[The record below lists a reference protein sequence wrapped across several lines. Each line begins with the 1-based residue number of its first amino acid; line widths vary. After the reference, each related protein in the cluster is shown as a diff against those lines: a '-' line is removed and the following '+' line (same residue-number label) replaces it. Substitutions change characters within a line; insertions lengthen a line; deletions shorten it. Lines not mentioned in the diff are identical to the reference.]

1 MIDTLTMEQYELS
14 CALDELASAT
24 EAYHNAHVVVDYYN
38 RYGYTEHFKML
49 IGEEGIIDTAKEI
62 GAQFVAWL
70 KKKITEIITRVKEFF
85 QKLYNRILETLGL
98 KSGSGTKEAND
109 VKKAAETVQE
119 LNVVKDKPKPSTEPE
134 RKLLGSSSIPADSIA
149 VPYRLED
156 IYKVL
161 FAVIGDIKVNDIYSL
176 ILTGSVLENLHRRV
190 NILREKCQT
199 VEPIV
204 MRKADVH
211 DYAGKFATV
220 IGNLSVEADTLII
233 RMQEFSNSVND
244 TDTYEEVT
252 EKACKIFR
260 GTTPNVRVLNE
271 KSVSD
276 RNSSTRERV
285 DNIMKVLVTILK
297 HTSDT
302 VRLVTG
308 VIIGLDRI
316 WNASENA
323 VHVPVAIDPELI
335 SDLTGFLQQVFH
347 VQAGTFRP
355 RYAIVTNQDPDTWPD
370 QNGKGSTVVG
380 WCLSGKNYSGV
391 QDLYINYRYYKK
403 LFDHPTREGVKH
415 LLRTIVHE
423 CVHIFDSHTGGEFEY
438 NVKYEDRVQE
448 KRAFWAQDIFVITAN
463 HVNWGLSLIGQVNR
477 SIKK

>member
-1 MIDTLTMEQYELS
+1 MFDTLTMEQYELS

-24 EAYHNAHVVVDYYN
+24 EVYHNAHVVVDYYN

-49 IGEEGIIDTAKEI
+49 IGEEGVIDTAKEI

-85 QKLYNRILETLGL
+85 QKLYNRILEALGL

-109 VKKAAETVQE
+109 IKKAAETVQD
-119 LNVVKDKPKPSTEPE
+119 LNVVKDKPKPSTGPE
-134 RKLLGSSSIPADSIA
+134 RKLLGPSSIPADSIA

-161 FAVIGDIKVNDIYSL
+161 FAVIGDIRANNIDSL
-176 ILTGSVLENLHRRV
+176 VSTGSVFENLHKRV

-252 EKACKIFR
+252 EKARKMCR
-260 GTTPNVRVLNE
+260 GTTLSARFLNE
-271 KSVSD
+271 KSVRD
-276 RNSSTRERV
+276 RDNSTRERV
-285 DNIMKVLVTILK
+285 DNIMKVLMMILK
-297 HTSDT
+297 HISDT

-323 VHVPVAIDPELI
+323 VRVPVAIDPELI

-347 VQAGTFRP
+347 VQAGAFRP
-355 RYAIVTNQDPDTWPD
+355 RYAIVTNQDPETWPNR
-370 QNGKGSTVVG
+370 NGEGPTLG
-380 WCLSGKNYSGV
+380 WCFSGKNYSGV
-391 QDLYINYRYYKK
+391 QDLYINYRYFKSI
-403 LFDHPTREGVKH
+403 FNHPTREGVEH
-415 LLRTIVHE
+415 LIRTIVHE
-423 CVHIFDSHTGGEFEY
+423 CVHIFDSHTGGKFEY
-438 NVKYEDRVQE
+438 NVKYKDRVQE
-448 KRAFWAQDIFVITAN
+448 KRAFWAQDIFVITAK

>member
-1 MIDTLTMEQYELS
+1 MFDTLTMEQYELS

-85 QKLYNRILETLGL
+85 QKLYNRILEALGL
-98 KSGSGTKEAND
+98 KSGSGAKEAND
-109 VKKAAETVQE
+109 VKKAAETVQD
-119 LNVVKDKPKPSTEPE
+119 LNVVKDKPKPSTGPE
-134 RKLLGSSSIPADSIA
+134 RKLLGPSNIPADSIA
-149 VPYRLED
+149 VPYELESIYRL
-156 IYKVL
+156 L
-161 FAVIGDIKVNDIYSL
+161 MAVINDIRVNDIVSL
-176 ILTGSVLENLHRRV
+176 VLTGSVLDNLHRRV

-204 MRKADVH
+204 MSKADVH
-211 DYAGKFATV
+211 DYASKLATV
-220 IGNLSVEADTLII
+220 VGNLSVEADTLII

-244 TDTYEEVT
+244 TDTYDEVT
-252 EKACKIFR
+252 EKAYRIFR

-271 KSVSD
+271 ESISD
-276 RNSSTRERV
+276 ERNSTRTRV

-302 VRLVTG
+302 VRMITG
-308 VIIGLDRI
+308 VVIALDRI

-335 SDLTGFLQQVFH
+335 SDLTGFLQQVFR

-370 QNGKGSTVVG
+370 QDGKASTTIG
-380 WCLSGKNYSGV
+380 WCFSGKDGSGV
-391 QDLYINYRYYKK
+391 QDLYINYRHYKK
-403 LFDHPTREGVKH
+403 LFDHPSREGVKH
-415 LLRTIVHE
+415 LIRTIVHE

-438 NVKYEDRVQE
+438 NVKYEDRIQE
-448 KRAFWAQDIFVITAN
+448 KRAFWAQDIFVITAK